1 MDDSTVEL
9 RVRYAETDRMGR
21 AHHAVHLVWA
31 EAGRTSWMRER
42 GISYADLEDRG
53 VFLPVSRVEVDYRGG
68 VGYDETV
75 RVRCWPAAV
84 RSRRVTFG
92 YDFARAPDG
101 ETVARAETDLVCM
114 DGEERVRRLPDD
126 LRKVLSGAGGRGS

>member
-1 MDDSTVEL
+1 MDESTVEL

-31 EAGRTSWMRER
+31 EAGRTSWMRDR

-53 VFLPVSRVEVDYRGG
+53 VYLPVSRAEVDYRDG
-68 VGYDETV
+68 VGYDEAV
-75 RVRCWPAAV
+75 RVRCWPASV

-92 YDFARAPDG
+92 YAFERAADG
-101 ETVARAETDLVCM
+101 GTVARAEIDLVCV
-114 DGEERVRRLPDD
+114 DDEGRVRRLPDD
-126 LRKVLSGAGGRGS
+126 VRAVLADGGAAG